1 MTLVSRYYNTSI
13 IWRLVSRYYTGS
25 NTESTVP
32 MEIANTGY
40 SVFEMLMTDCLVI
53 IHNHKLSILSAK
65 IKEIE

>member
-1 MTLVSRYYNTSI
+1 MSFNIQNTYFNLYCVNNVT
-13 IWRLVSRYYTGS
+13 RGYVVTGS

-53 IHNHKLSILSAK
+53 IHNHKLPST
-65 IKEIE
+65 